1 MPFLLDLTSINP
13 VVGGVAVVVF
23 VAFVWYV
30 AQRDPRRKH
39 MPPLVSGPPIIHQS
53 FEHLDPEFPWKLVKW
68 AEEYG
73 PLYRTKAASTNFVW
87 LGSPQIFKEI
97 IDRRS
102 AIYSSRQ
109 PLPMSFETA
118 SGGRRVT
125 LMPKGDKWR
134 TLRTI
139 MHRVRY
145 CLDEVNCRC

>member
-1 MPFLLDLTSINP
+1 MTVIFDLSSFNP
-13 VVGGVAVVVF
+13 VVVGLAVVAVASLLLYVVK
-23 VAFVWYV
+23 
-30 AQRDPRRKH
+30 RDARRKH

-53 FEHLDPEFPWKLVKW
+53 FQHLDPEFPWKLVKW

-73 PLYRTKAASTNFVW
+73 PIYRTKAASTNFVW

-139 MHRVRY
+139 MHRVSGFS
-145 CLDEVNCRC
+145 D

>member
-1 MPFLLDLTSINP
+1 MAITFDFSNFNP
-13 VVGGVAVVVF
+13 IVVGLAVVVL
-23 VAFVWYV
+23 ATLILYV
-30 AQRDPRRKH
+30 VQRDPRRKH

-53 FEHLDPEFPWKLVKW
+53 FQHLDPEFPWKLVKW

-73 PLYRTKAASTNFVW
+73 PIYRTKAASTNFVW

-125 LMPKGDKWR
+125 LMPKGEKWR

-139 MHRVRY
+139 MHRVRKS
-145 CLDEVNCRC
+145 

>member
-1 MPFLLDLTSINP
+1 MTVIFDLSNFNP
-13 VVGGVAVVVF
+13 VVVGLVVVGIAT
-23 VAFVWYV
+23 VILYV
-30 AQRDPRRKH
+30 VKRDPRRKN

-53 FEHLDPEFPWKLVKW
+53 FQHLDPEFPWKLVKW

-73 PLYRTKAASTNFVW
+73 PIYRTKAASTNFVW

-139 MHRVRY
+139 MHRVSN
-145 CLDEVNCRC
+145 VSH